1 MALVVRGC
9 VDGERRQG
17 QGMEVG
23 SVLPHSLSA
32 HERMCA
38 YSPQMVTEV
47 ATVAKSGFAV
57 VLRDTSAPS
66 RAHPAMRVAA
76 SDLGRW
82 AAPHTWSTPNP
93 N

>member
-23 SVLPHSLSA
+23 SVLAHSLSA

-38 YSPQMVTEV
+38 YLPQMVR
-47 ATVAKSGFAV
+47 SRR
-57 VLRDTSAPS
+57 LQS
-66 RAHPAMRVAA
+66 RASQSSSATPPRLHEPIAPCASRPAT
-76 SDLGRW
+76 LGDCTALPKSLGHRG
-82 AAPHTWSTPNP
+82 
-93 N
+93 

>member
-38 YSPQMVTEV
+38 YLPQMVTEV

-66 RAHPAMRVAA
+66 RAHRAMRVAA
-76 SDLGRW
+76 SDLGRLYS
-82 AAPHTWSTPNP
+82 AAQE
-93 N
+93 